1 MAESLYLEMPTRK
14 KPPMGGL
21 LRRLRLVISL
31 AVLFVLLAVGWWW
44 LDGGRAVSAWA
55 MLDGMVYAVSP
66 EFSARLEALDVRE
79 GDMVAAGQPVAR
91 MDAGGYARRLNE
103 AGREAA
109 SLRPPDM
116 AEMAGRLRQ
125 AQEAEKD
132 LVTRLAQARHEE
144 EAKRRQREERVTE
157 HVRAQLNLRSLDSQ
171 GGERAAGKSR
181 YAAAQRAE
189 TEARARMESAKAD
202 FEQVSRMRAAMD
214 QELGRIRDE
223 MLRAKQLASRNR
235 YAAPGNA
242 RASAPL
248 PVQADGVLYAPVN
261 GRVLQGSA
269 TPGQEVQSGEPVLL
283 ILPEGADA
291 AQAYWVQ
298 AYFPLADGEA
308 IRAGQ
313 ACDIRLKPDGAR
325 LNGTVAEVLAPQPLP
340 EGQERATT
348 RNMTQQAKGT
358 EVRGAA
364 LFLPVKITLD
374 GPPSA
379 ALTPGEPVD
388 CVIKTRNIL
397 GFSGF

>member
-1 MAESLYLEMPTRK
+1 MAGSLYLEIPARE
-14 KPPMGGL
+14 KPPMGGML
-21 LRRLRLVISL
+21 VRRLRLVAFL
-31 AVLFVLLAVGWWW
+31 TVLFVLLAVGWWW

-79 GDMVAAGQPVAR
+79 GDMVSAGQPVAR

-103 AGREAA
+103 AGRAAA

-116 AEMAGRLRQ
+116 PEMAERIRQ
-125 AQEAEKD
+125 AQEMEKD

-171 GGERAAGKSR
+171 GGERAADKSR
-181 YAAAQRAE
+181 YASAQRAE

-202 FEQVSRMRAAMD
+202 FEQVSRMRAAME
-214 QELGRIRDE
+214 QELGRISDE
-223 MLRAKQLASRNR
+223 VLRAKQLASRNR
-235 YAAPGNA
+235 YTTPVSA

-248 PVQADGVLYAPVN
+248 PVQADGILYAPVN
-261 GRVLQGSA
+261 GRILRGSV
-269 TPGQEVQSGEPVLL
+269 TPGQNVQSGEPVLL

-291 AQAYWVQ
+291 AQAYWVR
-298 AYFPLADGEA
+298 AYFFLADGEA
-308 IRAGQ
+308 IKAGQ
-313 ACDIRLKPDGAR
+313 ACDIRIRPDGAR
-325 LNGTVAEVLAPQPLP
+325 LKGMVAEVLAPQPLP
-340 EGQERATT
+340 DGQARAAV
-348 RNMTQQAKGT
+348 RDTQQAEEA

-379 ALTPGEPVD
+379 GLAPGEPVD
-388 CVIKTRNIL
+388 CVVKTRNIL